1 MFSMKLIF
9 LLCGRVYEK
18 IMEKMKAIGQEN
30 TGIKRKIGEWAKSV
44 ALKGNMNLEQ
54 GCVFNR
60 GGFTV
65 VLRRWWSEV
74 TVKVCVLAERFGN

>member
-1 MFSMKLIF
+1 MILIF
-9 LLCGRVYEK
+9 LHCGRVYEK

-44 ALKGNMNLEQ
+44 ALKGNTNLEQ

-65 VLRRWWSEV
+65 VLHR
-74 TVKVCVLAERFGN
+74 